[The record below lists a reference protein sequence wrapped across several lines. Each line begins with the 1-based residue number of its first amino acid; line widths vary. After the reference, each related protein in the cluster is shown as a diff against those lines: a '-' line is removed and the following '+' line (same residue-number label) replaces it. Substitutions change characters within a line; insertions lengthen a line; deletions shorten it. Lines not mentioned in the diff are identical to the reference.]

1 MGTKQQ
7 RRQKHIPRRTCVVC
21 REARPKRQFTRLV
34 RTPEGIRID
43 PTGKLAG
50 RGAYLC
56 DQATCWQK
64 AARGDA
70 LGRALKTELTDEERA
85 MIAAHMLQH

>member
-1 MGTKQQ
+1 VSKQQ
-7 RRQKHIPRRTCVVC
+7 RRQKHVPRRTCVVC
-21 REARPKRQFTRLV
+21 REAHPKRQLTRLV
-34 RTPEGIRID
+34 HTSEGVRID

-56 DQATCWQK
+56 DQAECWQK
-64 AARGDA
+64 AAQGDT

-85 MIAAHMLQH
+85 MIAAHIH